1 MGVRGVGFSSW
12 GPGDDKWLNP
22 CGRERERVS
31 SETGA
36 FNLMRAG
43 GWLSKLGSLFGYPKI
58 ISAVL

>member
-1 MGVRGVGFSSW
+1 MYAESGSRVGVLGTISGLTPA
-12 GPGDDKWLNP
+12 G
-22 CGRERERVS
+22 ERERVS